1 MLYCKQMVNEVLL
14 VDFMY
19 LWNKLYYVAKSN
31 PEKDFL
37 SSLHITMK
45 KIAMNALYTRKYVVL
60 DGADGT
66 KKHKKLLST
75 YKEGRADKT
84 AVYKGLDDFISYC
97 SHTYPNIFFLRAQ
110 EREADEVIAAMVKSL
125 VRKENKVYVYSG
137 DKDLLQLM
145 VYPSVYVS
153 HKYCGNFAITPLSD
167 KELQKKLDTISGST
181 ISKVGDILKFRI
193 FRGDTSDKIPA
204 AIPRLPSKVICNA
217 IGTWKGIT
225 PLTDEVIENM
235 KPAVTESTW
244 EKIEE
249 HKEDLKRNWELMQLQ
264 HLDDESILAETKRLK

>member
-1 MLYCKQMVNEVLL
+1 MENEVLL

-19 LWNKLYYVAKSN
+19 LWNRLYYAAKHN

-37 SSLHITMK
+37 STIHTTMK
-45 KIAMNALYTRKYVVL
+45 KIAINSLYARKYVIL
-60 DGADGT
+60 DGANGV
-66 KKHKKLLST
+66 KKHKKLLPS

-84 AVYKGLDDFISYC
+84 EIYKGIDDFISYC

-125 VRKENKVYVYSG
+125 IRKENKVYVYSG

-145 VYPSVYVS
+145 VYPTVYVS
-153 HKYCGNFAITPLSD
+153 HKYCGNFAITPLSND
-167 KELQKKLDTISGST
+167 ELQKKLDTISGST
-181 ISKVGDILKFRI
+181 ISKIGDVLKFRI

-204 AIPRLPSKVICNA
+204 AVPRIPSKVVCKA
-217 IGTWKGIT
+217 IDTWKGIT
-225 PLTDEVIENM
+225 PLTDEVIDNM
-235 KPAVTESTW
+235 KQAVPEVTW
-244 EKIEE
+244 MKIEE
-249 HKEDLKRNWELMQLQ
+249 HREDLKRNWKLMQLQ